1 MKLRELVQPKNTV
14 VIVIDMQ
21 NDYVHRDGA
30 SLRYFR
36 DKDDG
41 RHINPET
48 VLSAAERIVPSLIE
62 FVDVARAVKTNLVWV
77 RTVND
82 SYTVSK
88 MAARQGKR
96 FAWSG
101 DEWGTA
107 FYEGLQPSADEPIV
121 TKQRHSAFFA
131 TNLDTV
137 LRSLGAGT
145 IVLTGVST
153 PYCVEG
159 TARDGFAFD
168 YDVITVSNC
177 TASKVES
184 EHEAALSRLGRT
196 FGIVATS
203 EEIVSAWS

>member
-1 MKLRELVQPKNTV
+1 MNLRELVQPTNTA

-36 DKDDG
+36 DKNDG
-41 RHINPET
+41 REINPET
-48 VLSAAERIVPSLIE
+48 VLSAAEKIVPSVIE
-62 FVDVARAVKTNLVWV
+62 FAGVARAVKTNIVWV
-77 RTVND
+77 RTVNNR
-82 SYTVSK
+82 YTVSR
-88 MAARQGKR
+88 MAARQGKN
-96 FAWSG
+96 FAWSD

-107 FYEGLQPSADEPIV
+107 FYEGLQPLGDEPIV
-121 TKQRHSAFFA
+121 TKQRHSGFFA
-131 TNLDTV
+131 TNLDAV
-137 LRSLGAGT
+137 LRSLGAAT

-196 FGIVATS
+196 FGVVATS
-203 EEIVSAWS
+203 EEIISAWS